1 MLVCSCT
8 RVSAEVIRSV
18 IADGASTPD
27 EIAARCRAGSRCGG
41 CQPFLRDLL
50 EAHGIEAHGIEVRE
64 PVAVGLPSLAS

>member
-50 EAHGIEAHGIEVRE
+50 EAHGIEVRE
-64 PVAVGLPSLAS
+64 PVAVGRPSLAS